1 MGFEQLAALRDQL
14 AAQSSR
20 TRETQQ
26 SQSEP
31 RPQPPSRD
39 ARRRDA
45 QGDEA
50 AQQQERARPSGGPP
64 RRANAGQTADASRRA
79 VNVHAAKR
87 PDARIRKDPAAP
99 LLLAI
104 ARLQQQFPRAFPKKP
119 ADKIPLKLGIHQD
132 LIAHAQA
139 LRLQEAQ
146 IKEAIGAWCQGS
158 RYWACLTL
166 DAVRV
171 DLNGEAAG
179 VVTQAEANRARQLAG
194 RQRWLARQAKK
205 TADASA
211 DKAAAATADA
221 ASPIPSTPCASAPP
235 TAPSFYP
242 EGAPPMSSLAAA
254 VAIDDTQIDTP
265 PAATAALNLKA
276 HWMPFSANRQF
287 QQDPRIIVAAQGCWL
302 TDDQG
307 RKVFDSLSGLW
318 TCGAGHSRPEIQQAV
333 AHQLGTLDYSPGFQ
347 YGHPLSFQ
355 LAEQITTF
363 LPEPLRHVFYTN
375 SGSEA
380 ADTAIK
386 MARAYWR
393 IRGQANKTKM
403 IGRARG
409 YHGVNVGGTSLGGI
423 GGNRKMFG
431 QLMDVDHLP
440 HTLQADQAFAKG
452 QAQAGGRALADELLK
467 LIELHDASNIAAVIV
482 EPVAGSAG
490 VIVPPEGYLQRLR
503 EICTQHNILL
513 IFDEVITG
521 FGRLGAASGSAYF
534 GVTPDLLTMA
544 KQVTNGAVPLGAVVA
559 SREIYDAFMHQQLP
573 VHAIEFVH
581 GYTYSAHPVA
591 CAAGLAS
598 LELLREQQ
606 LIEQA
611 AALAPH
617 FEQGIHGLKTARH
630 VVDIRNCGLAGAIQL
645 APRDGDPAIR
655 PCEAGLALWK
665 AGFYVRFG
673 GDTLQFGPPFV
684 TRPQEL
690 DSLFNAVGDALNA
703 TA

>member
-14 AAQSSR
+14 AAQN
-20 TRETQQ
+20 
-26 SQSEP
+26 
-31 RPQPPSRD
+31 PQRD
-39 ARRRDA
+39 ARQDP
-45 QGDEA
+45 QS
-50 AQQQERARPSGGPP
+50 QERRRPSGGP
-64 RRANAGQTADASRRA
+64 RRASASGKVPAKHPEASPRKSDAS
-79 VNVHAAKR
+79 
-87 PDARIRKDPAAP
+87 ARIADP

-119 ADKIPLKLGIHQD
+119 ANKLPLKIGIHQD
-132 LIAHAQA
+132 LYAHTQT
-139 LRLQEAQ
+139 LRLDQPQ
-146 IKEAIGAWCQGS
+146 IKAAIQAWCQGS

-171 DLNGEAAG
+171 DLNGEPAG
-179 VVTQAEANRARQLAG
+179 TVTEADAKRARQLAG
-194 RQRWLARQAKK
+194 RQRWLARSAAKK
-205 TADASA
+205 AADASA
-211 DKAAAATADA
+211 DATSAVCTPS
-221 ASPIPSTPCASAPP
+221 SPISPS
-235 TAPSFYP
+235 SFP
-242 EGAPPMSSLAAA
+242 VRENTM
-254 VAIDDTQIDTP
+254 DTP
-265 PAATAALNLKA
+265 PAAANDLNLKA

-287 QQDPRIIVAAQGCWL
+287 QQDPRIIVAAEGCWL

-318 TCGAGHSRPEIQQAV
+318 TCGAGHTRPEIQQAV
-333 AHQLGTLDYSPGFQ
+333 AKQLGTLDYSPGFQ

-355 LAEQITTF
+355 LAEQITSF
-363 LPEPLRHVFYTN
+363 LPEPLRHVFYVN

-393 IRGQANKTKM
+393 IKGQANKTKL

-409 YHGVNVGGTSLGGI
+409 YHGVNIGGTSLGGI

-431 QLMDVDHLP
+431 QFMDVDHLP
-440 HTLQADQAFAKG
+440 HTLQADQAFTKG
-452 QAQAGGRALADELLK
+452 QAQTGGAALADELLK
-467 LIELHDASNIAAVIV
+467 LIDLHDASNIAAVIV

-521 FGRLGAASGSAYF
+521 FGRLGAASGTAYF
-534 GVTPDLLTMA
+534 SVTPDLFTLA

-559 SREIYDAFMHQQLP
+559 SREIYDAFMQQKLP
-573 VHAIEFVH
+573 PHAIEFVH

-591 CAAGLAS
+591 CAAGLAA
-598 LELLREQQ
+598 LNLLREQQ

-617 FEQGIHGLKTARH
+617 FEQGIHGLKSARH

-645 APRDGDPAIR
+645 APREGNAAVR
-655 PCEAGLALWK
+655 PFEAGLALWK

-684 TRPQEL
+684 TTPQEL
-690 DSLFNAVGDALNA
+690 DNLFNAVGEALNA
-703 TA
+703 IA